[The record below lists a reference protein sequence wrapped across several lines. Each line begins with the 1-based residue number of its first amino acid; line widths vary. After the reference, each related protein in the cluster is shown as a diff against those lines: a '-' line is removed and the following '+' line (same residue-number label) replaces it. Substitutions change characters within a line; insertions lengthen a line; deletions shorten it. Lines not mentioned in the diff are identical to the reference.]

1 MALDKA
7 IADALRA
14 TSTGTITTI
23 LLKKGIRRAGCRGR
37 GPPLHAGHRTVGRAL
52 HPAVVPAREDLA
64 TPNPGPRRPRP
75 AVRSRTCR
83 RA

>member
-23 LLKKGIRRAGCRGR
+23 LLKKGIRRAWMQ
-37 GPPLHAGHRTVGRAL
+37 GPRPAFHAGHRTVG
-52 HPAVVPAREDLA
+52 PAFTLRFVPAREDLA